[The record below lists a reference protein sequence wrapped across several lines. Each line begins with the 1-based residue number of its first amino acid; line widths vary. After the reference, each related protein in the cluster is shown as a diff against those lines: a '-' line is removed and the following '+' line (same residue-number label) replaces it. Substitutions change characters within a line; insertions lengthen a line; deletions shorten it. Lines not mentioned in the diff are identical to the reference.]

1 MLNYGVKILTKIN
14 YIRGELKIMKKI
26 ITLVMIAA
34 LTVTAFVGC
43 SKPAPTTP
51 ATTTPA
57 TTTPATTTPATTTP
71 ATTTPATTNG
81 PKDGTYT
88 AEDSL
93 DSHGYKGQVSVTFKD
108 GKLTNVTFDEVTKD
122 GKKKR
127 DDASYNA
134 QMKAGAKVSAVEAQ
148 DKLTKTYLDTQK
160 ADTVTGATE
169 MSARFKT
176 LVEKAIASCK

>member
-1 MLNYGVKILTKIN
+1 
-14 YIRGELKIMKKI
+14 MKKI

-43 SKPAPTTP
+43 SKPAAPAPADTKP

-57 TTTPATTTPATTTP
+57 DTKP

-88 AEDSL
+88 AEDTA
-93 DSHGYKGQVSVTFKD
+93 DSHGYKGVVSVTYKD

-127 DDASYNA
+127 DDANYNS
-134 QMKAGAKVSAVEAQ
+134 QMKSQTKVSAVEAQ
-148 DKLTKTYLDTQK
+148 DKLTKTYLDNQK
-160 ADTVTGATE
+160 VDTVTGATE

-176 LVEKAIASCK
+176 LVEKAIASSK